1 MKYLPY
7 IFKHLRKTWI
17 RTASTIAAMA
27 LCIFLISVL
36 QTALQAFYGG
46 LETASQERLV
56 TRHRVSLVNNLPV
69 AYGPR
74 IHAIP
79 GVRRVAKFNWFGG
92 VMGFSGGQ
100 PDFQNFFP
108 NFAVEVEPYLA
119 MYPEYQV
126 PPDQL
131 RAFMQDRRGAIIGP
145 GLAEKFG
152 WRIGSTFQLESIIPP
167 YRVGKPFEFV
177 VQAVYDSDSATYPNH
192 PRDIMLF
199 HWEYLYEATGQR
211 AGVGTYNIQ
220 IANPDQLTT
229 VAKAIDETFENSDVQ
244 TKTETEAQ
252 FIASFLALAGDLALI
267 LNSIGLAVA
276 FTILLVTANTMSMA
290 IRERR
295 TEIAVLK
302 TLGYSSGLV
311 LALILGEALVIGT
324 IGGGLGVFIARG
336 LIANLASI
344 PGIGTMLAQ
353 FPPLALSPSLAA
365 GMLGFGALIG
375 LLSGL
380 APALGAYRASITSM
394 LRQV

>member
-7 IFKHLRKTWI
+7 IFKHLRKNWI
-17 RTASTIAAMA
+17 RTTSTIAAMA

-36 QTALQAFYGG
+36 QTALKAFYGG

-56 TRHRVSLVNNLPV
+56 TRNRLSLVNPV
-69 AYGPR
+69 PVSYGPR
-74 IHAIP
+74 IQAVP
-79 GVRRVAKFNWFGG
+79 GVRRVAKFCWFGG

-108 NFAVEVEPYLA
+108 NFAVEAEPYLA
-119 MYPEYQV
+119 MYPEYDV

-145 GLAEKFG
+145 ALAEKHG
-152 WRIGSTFQLESIIPP
+152 WKIGSTFQLESIIPP
-167 YRVGKPFEFV
+167 YRVGRPFEFV
-177 VQAVYDSDSATYPNH
+177 VQAIYDTDRARYPNH

-199 HWEYLYEATGQR
+199 HWEYLYEATGQQS
-211 AGVGTYNIQ
+211 GVGTYNIQ
-220 IANPDQLTT
+220 IDDPDRLAAI
-229 VAKAIDETFENSDVQ
+229 AKAIDGTFENSDVQ

-311 LALILGEALVIGT
+311 LALILGEALVIGAL
-324 IGGGLGVFIARG
+324 GGGVGVFLARG

-344 PGIGTMLAQ
+344 PGIGTALAQ
-353 FPPLALSPSLAA
+353 FPPLTLSPALAA
-365 GMLGFGALIG
+365 TMLGFGALIG
-375 LLSGL
+375 LVSGL
-380 APALGAYRASITSM
+380 APAVGAYRASITSM